1 MTGRGGQVC
10 EFLHQPSFPSS
21 FLSTTFSIRSLQ
33 PLLPPSP
40 PCSWDRD
47 ANANLP
53 AWLPSRTVQLCNR
66 FLAPGNQHTLSKKP
80 EVFEK
85 WSLPFQ
91 ADQHELKWTSV
102 VTACSHHSSQ
112 GHAEVDPDGEVRRG
126 PARPRFDDRSDIVR
140 SRRFVFVS
148 KSEECFP

>member
-10 EFLHQPSFPSS
+10 EFLHQPSFPSN
-21 FLSTTFSIRSLQ
+21 FLSTTFSIRSL
-33 PLLPPSP
+33 PLLLLQSP
-40 PCSWDRD
+40 LCSLDRD

-53 AWLPSRTVQLCNR
+53 ALLPSKTVQLCSK
-66 FLAPGNQHTLSKKP
+66 FLAPKNPRTLSKKP

-126 PARPRFDDRSDIVR
+126 QARPLFGGRSDIVT